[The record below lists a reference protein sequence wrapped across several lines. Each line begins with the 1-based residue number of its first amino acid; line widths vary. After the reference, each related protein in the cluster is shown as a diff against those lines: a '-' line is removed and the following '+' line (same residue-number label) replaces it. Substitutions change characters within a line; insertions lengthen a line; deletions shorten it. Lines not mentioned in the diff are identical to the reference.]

1 MVDLAPAN
9 AYGLTLSGPV
19 MIAAGALGYG
29 VDLPY
34 ASTIEPLGAL
44 VTPTTLPGRGSA
56 RPPQLTET
64 ASGLLVSGEWAGRP
78 IREVLERLAPTWAT
92 WRTPVI
98 LSVSASDLQGATAIA
113 RALEGV
119 EGVAGIE
126 LDLDLTATARAPQAI
141 AALRGVTLLPLL
153 AKLPADATDLVGLA
167 RAVEQAGAD
176 ALVVA
181 APPLGLWAG
190 QDDHQIEG
198 RLCGAAWHPLA
209 LRLVAQVVGQVG
221 IAVIGAGGITDLAGA
236 RRMLGVGAAAIQI
249 GSALLGNPELAAQ
262 IARAL
267 ADRPPGAT

>member
-9 AYGLTLSGPV
+9 AYGLTLSSPV
-19 MIAAGALGYG
+19 MVAAGALGYG

-34 ASTIEPLGAL
+34 ASAIEPLGAL
-44 VTPTTLPGRGSA
+44 ITATTLPGRGSA
-56 RPPQLTET
+56 RPPQLIET

-78 IREVLERLAPTWAT
+78 IKEVLERLAPTWAT

-126 LDLDLTATARAPQAI
+126 LDLTATARAPQSI

-153 AKLPADATDLVGLA
+153 AKLPADAPDLVGLA

-181 APPLGLWAG
+181 APPAG
-190 QDDHQIEG
+190 AWVGQGNQQIEG

-209 LRLVAQVVGQVG
+209 LRLVAQVAGQVG

-249 GSALLGNPELAAQ
+249 GSALLANPELAAQ

-267 ADRPPGAT
+267 ADQPDGAT